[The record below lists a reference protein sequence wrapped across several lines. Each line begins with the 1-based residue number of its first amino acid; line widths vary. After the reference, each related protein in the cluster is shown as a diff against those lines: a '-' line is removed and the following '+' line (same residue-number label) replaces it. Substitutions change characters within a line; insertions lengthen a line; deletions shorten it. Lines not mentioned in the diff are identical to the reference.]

1 MSRLIVQLTEAEH
14 AAHLDRRLEPIE
26 ALLAQLC
33 TATSTALLDRSGL
46 ARALSCSVKTLD
58 RLRAEAG
65 FPELMVL
72 GSPRFELAAVLAYL
86 RARSGSPGLK
96 LAGGGK

>member
-1 MSRLIVQLTEAEH
+1 MARLIVQLTEAEH

-33 TATSTALLDRSGL
+33 HASATALLDRSGL

-58 RLRAEAG
+58 RLRAQPG

-72 GSPRFELAAVLAYL
+72 DSPRFELAAVLTYL
-86 RARSGSPGLK
+86 RARTASSGLK
-96 LAGGGK
+96 LVGGGK